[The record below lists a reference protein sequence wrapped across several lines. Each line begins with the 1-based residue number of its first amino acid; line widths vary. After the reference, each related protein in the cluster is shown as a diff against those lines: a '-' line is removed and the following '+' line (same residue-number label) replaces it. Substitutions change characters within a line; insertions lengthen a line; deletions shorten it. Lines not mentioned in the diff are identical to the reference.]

1 MFSPEHVYSASD
13 GLLSLLKSQ
22 KLLLPP
28 HSNHTQKTVGKTFQ
42 LFQTTSSLLSNNQEG
57 SFRNPWRETTDSVRL
72 KPEGMAPASAC
83 KTWNQDADFLN
94 PSPVLFSLGQD
105 FLDALTFDEW
115 LSDNLLIKHPLDMEC
130 AHWPNPF
137 EK

>member
-1 MFSPEHVYSASD
+1 
-13 GLLSLLKSQ
+13 
-22 KLLLPP
+22 
-28 HSNHTQKTVGKTFQ
+28 
-42 LFQTTSSLLSNNQEG
+42 
-57 SFRNPWRETTDSVRL
+57 
-72 KPEGMAPASAC
+72 MAPASAC

-130 AHWPNPF
+130 AHWPNPS
-137 EK
+137 EKCVEKCVCVCVGMGRWVAFV